1 MLDLIHPAFLCRGR
15 TVNHIVLKLSILPD
29 RWGHLNS
36 IQLLFTKLVN
46 QMVRQKLL
54 IFGFQFAHR
63 LKMVDFLAVALSCFR
78 FSNLM
83 TNSPFIFKRLQFLRQ
98 YYCDVWR
105 LKEVN
110 HDIINGFSFKAFD
123 FAVTTRSFFN
133 VATVFPSLD
142 SSLAVLTMTPS
153 LQSLNHSL
161 QFSSCAVWTKQ
172 ESYCMSFLA
181 LFVTFFNPSFQF
193 PHLKCNLFVPL
204 RRIYDRENSIR
215 FKDTWQSPLFFKI
228 SSLFSQ
234 KSSTKPRCVK
244 ASLHKPAGCMD
255 YGKDLC

>member
-1 MLDLIHPAFLCRGR
+1 MSYSLECFIHFQ
-15 TVNHIVLKLSILPD
+15 TFTIFTTIL
-29 RWGHLNS
+29 
-36 IQLLFTKLVN
+36 
-46 QMVRQKLL
+46 
-54 IFGFQFAHR
+54 
-63 LKMVDFLAVALSCFR
+63 
-78 FSNLM
+78 
-83 TNSPFIFKRLQFLRQ
+83 LRCLEFERRESW
-98 YYCDVWR
+98 YYKW
-105 LKEVN
+105 
-110 HDIINGFSFKAFD
+110 FSFKAFD

-244 ASLHKPAGCMD
+244 ASLHTPTGCMD